1 MPDESAPGRSMPG
14 EPLRA
19 ATEPGRRYL
28 HDRLAIV
35 AARVAAAVARR
46 REDDPDPSDRF
57 RGLYI
62 SEAQVDVLLEGP
74 PTPLLPAS
82 PDGPTA
88 RVAAELEAWAD
99 AAEQAGAVIRLR
111 RLARGFGLSA
121 LDVELLL
128 VALAPDLEP
137 RFERLYGYLHD
148 DVSRRR
154 ASAGLAL
161 ELGIEGSIAAAGPG
175 AVSAAGIA
183 IGGGRARL
191 EPAAPLVAG
200 GLVIV
205 EDPDRPFLTRSL
217 RVPDRVAGHLLGID
231 DPDPIVAGLL
241 TSSVCAA
248 VGPIAGLERAISA
261 GSNLVYIRE
270 RVGSAG
276 LSLAAAALAALGAE
290 PVLLDLARLGT
301 GDDPAVVAAVAV
313 REARLHGGGLVA
325 GPIDGLAERG
335 AAAIRAFAEA
345 ACPTIL
351 LGVRGWDPGWSRHV
365 PLLVD
370 AVTPTTAERSSI
382 WRSALAA
389 GAGAPGIG
397 PEIERLPFRL
407 APEQVVRAARSAT
420 LQAIAEGGALEPR
433 HLYGGARAQNAAG
446 LERLARRIEPVVAW
460 PDLVLP
466 RPVLG
471 QLRELAARARHRDLV
486 LDEWGMGRRSSR
498 GRGITALFAGDSG
511 TGKTMSAEV
520 IAGELGLD
528 LYVID
533 LSTVVDKY
541 IGETEKNLDRVFS
554 EADRVN
560 GILLFDEADS
570 IFGKR
575 SEVKDA
581 RDRYANVEVAYLL
594 QRMEQFDGMAILT
607 TNLRS
612 NVDEAF
618 VRRLDAIIDFPM
630 PELDDRLRLWRTNL
644 PAGLPLATDIDH
656 EFLARAFKLS
666 GGNIRNVA
674 VGAAYRAAEA
684 GRPVAMLDLVRETER
699 EYRKLGRLVVE
710 SEFGPHFRAL
720 AEAFADGDPAAGD
733 GPAGARAFGRAN
745 GPGPAVA

>member
-1 MPDESAPGRSMPG
+1 MAMTSPV
-14 EPLRA
+14 
-19 ATEPGRRYL
+19 EPGDRYL
-28 HDRLAIV
+28 HDRLAIL

-46 REDDPDPSDRF
+46 RADDPDPSDRF

-62 SEAQVDVLLEGP
+62 SEAQVDGLLGGP
-74 PTPLLPAS
+74 APALVPES
-82 PDGPTA
+82 TA
-88 RVAAELEAWAD
+88 VATEDAAVDLEAWAD
-99 AAEQAGAVIRLR
+99 RAEERGAAIRLR
-111 RLARGFGLSA
+111 SLARAFELTP

-128 VALAPDLEP
+128 AALAPDLEP

-154 ASAGLAL
+154 ASTGLAL
-161 ELGIEGSIAAAGPG
+161 ELAT
-175 AVSAAGIA
+175 
-183 IGGGRARL
+183 GGHASGTAWGRL
-191 EPAAPLVAG
+191 DPAAPLVAG
-200 GLVIV
+200 GLILI
-205 EDPDRPFLTRSL
+205 EDPERPYLTRSL
-217 RVPDRVAGHLLGID
+217 RVPDRVTGHLLGVD
-231 DPDPIVAGLL
+231 APDPLV
-241 TSSVCAA
+241 AA
-248 VGPIAGLERAISA
+248 VLANAVPAGVGAVDALERALNA
-261 GSNLVYIRE
+261 GSRLVYIRE

-276 LSLAAAALAALGAE
+276 LSLAAAAFGARGAE
-290 PVLLDLARLGT
+290 PVLIDLGRLGP
-301 GDDPAVVAAVAV
+301 GDDPGVIAAAAV
-313 REARLHGGGLVA
+313 REARLGGAGLVA

-335 AAAIRAFAEA
+335 AGAVRAFAEA

-351 LGVRGWDPGWSRHV
+351 LGVRGWDPTWSRQV
-365 PLLVD
+365 PLQVE
-370 AVTPTTAERSSI
+370 AASASAAERGAI
-382 WRSALAA
+382 WRAALPDAA
-389 GAGAPGIG
+389 GNEPLGL
-397 PEIERLPFRL
+397 EIDRLPFRL
-407 APEQVVRAARSAT
+407 APEQVVRAARSAS
-420 LQAIAEGGALEPR
+420 LHAIAGGRGLEPR
-433 HLYGGARAQNAAG
+433 DLYGGARAQNAAG

-466 RPVLG
+466 GPIVA
-471 QLRELAARARHRDLV
+471 QLRALAGRARHRDLV
-486 LDEWGMGRRSSR
+486 LDEWGMGRRSSK

-581 RDRYANVEVAYLL
+581 RDRYANVEVSYLL

-607 TNLRS
+607 TNLRA

-618 VRRLDAIIDFPM
+618 VRRLDSIIDFPM
-630 PELDDRLRLWRTNL
+630 PEHEDRLRIWQTNL
-644 PAGLPLATDIDH
+644 PPDLPVDPDIDLD
-656 EFLARAFKLS
+656 FLARAFKLS
-666 GGNIRNVA
+666 GGNIRSVA

-684 GRPVAMLDLVRETER
+684 GRPMSMSDLVRETER

-710 SEFGPHFRAL
+710 SEFGAHFRAL
-720 AEAFADGDPAAGD
+720 AGPADE
-733 GPAGARAFGRAN
+733 GPAGHHADRPSVPAFAPAIRSARAK
-745 GPGPAVA
+745 P

>member
-1 MPDESAPGRSMPG
+1 MTERSIDRPLAG
-14 EPLRA
+14 EPSA
-19 ATEPGRRYL
+19 AGDEPGLRYL
-28 HDRLAIV
+28 HDRVAII

-46 REDDPDPSDRF
+46 RADDPDPSDRF

-62 SEAQVDVLLEGP
+62 SEAQVDSLLEGP
-74 PTPLLPAS
+74 PAPL
-82 PDGPTA
+82 
-88 RVAAELEAWAD
+88 VAAVPDDLAERAAADLEAWAD
-99 AAEQAGAVIRLR
+99 AVELAGAVIRLR
-111 RLARGFGLSA
+111 RLARGFGLTA
-121 LDVELLL
+121 LDVELFL

-161 ELGIEGSIAAAGPG
+161 ELSLEQPFEPAAGG
-175 AVSAAGIA
+175 LGVGLAR
-183 IGGGRARL
+183 GRARL
-191 EPAAPLVAG
+191 DPAAPLIAG

-217 RVPDRVAGHLLGID
+217 RVPDRVTGHLLGID
-231 DPDPIVAGLL
+231 DPDPIVASLL
-241 TSSVCAA
+241 TTSVPAA
-248 VGPIAGLERAISA
+248 VGPVGGLERAIGA
-261 GSNLVYIRE
+261 GSNLVYVRE

-276 LSLAAAALAALGAE
+276 LALAATALAALGAE
-290 PVLLDLARLGT
+290 PVLVDLGRLGA

-313 REARLHGGGLVA
+313 REARLRGGGLVV

-335 AAAIRAFAEA
+335 APAVRAFAEA

-351 LGVRGWDPGWSRHV
+351 LGARGWDPGWSRHV
-365 PLLVD
+365 PLLVE
-370 AVTPTTAERSSI
+370 AVTPTSAERSSI
-382 WRSALAA
+382 WRSALADAA
-389 GAGAPGIG
+389 GGPGIG
-397 PEIERLPFRL
+397 GEIERLPFRL
-407 APEQVVRAARSAT
+407 SPEQVVRAARSAA
-420 LQAIAEGGALEPR
+420 LQAVAEGRGLEPR
-433 HLYGGARAQNAAG
+433 DLYGGARAQNAAG

-466 RPVLG
+466 RPILG
-471 QLRELAARARHRDLV
+471 QLHELAARARHRDLV
-486 LDEWGMGRRSSR
+486 LDEWGMGRRSSK

-630 PELDDRLRLWRTNL
+630 PELDDRLRIWRTNL
-644 PAGLPLATDIDH
+644 PASLPLAGDIDH

-684 GRPVAMLDLVRETER
+684 GRSVTMIDLVRETER

-710 SEFGPHFRAL
+710 SEFGPHFRGL
-720 AEAFADGDPAAGD
+720 AEAFA
-733 GPAGARAFGRAN
+733 AGAPEPDDGLTGVGAAVRAT

>member
-1 MPDESAPGRSMPG
+1 MTSVAP
-14 EPLRA
+14 L
-19 ATEPGRRYL
+19 TEPDAASDRYL
-28 HDRLAIV
+28 HDRLGLV
-35 AARVAAAVARR
+35 ASRVAAAVARR
-46 REDDPDPSDRF
+46 RADDPDPTDRF

-62 SEAQVDVLLEGP
+62 SEAQVDGLLDGRPGP
-74 PTPLLPAS
+74 APA
-82 PDGPTA
+82 GPADEPAIEAAA
-88 RVAAELEAWAD
+88 RLEASAD
-99 AAEQAGAVIRLR
+99 EALAHGADLRLR
-111 RLARGFGLSA
+111 RLAIAFELTA

-154 ASAGLAL
+154 ASVGLAL
-161 ELGIEGSIAAAGPG
+161 ELAGLAGGAATAAAGSG
-175 AVSAAGIA
+175 AS
-183 IGGGRARL
+183 RARFD
-191 EPAAPLVAG
+191 PGAPLVAG
-200 GLVIV
+200 GLVLI

-217 RVPDRVAGHLLGID
+217 RVPDRVTAHLLGSDI
-231 DPDPIVAGLL
+231 PDPLLAELL
-241 TSSVCAA
+241 TTAVPSVVGAVAA
-248 VGPIAGLERAISA
+248 LERAIGA
-261 GSNLVYIRE
+261 GARLVYVRE

-276 LSLAAAALAALGAE
+276 LSLAATALARLGVE
-290 PVLLDLARLGT
+290 PVLLDLTRLAAGDEPGT
-301 GDDPAVVAAVAV
+301 VAAAAA
-313 REARLHGGGLVA
+313 REAQLRGCGLVA

-335 AAAIRAFAEA
+335 AAAVRAFAELG
-345 ACPTIL
+345 CPTVL
-351 LGVRGWDPGWSRHV
+351 LGGRGWDPGWSRQV

-370 AVTPTTAERSSI
+370 AATPSSTERGAI
-382 WRSALAA
+382 WRSELPAAA
-389 GAGAPGIG
+389 GDARLDH
-397 PEIERLPFRL
+397 EIERLPFRL

-420 LQAIAEGGALEPR
+420 LQAVAQGRDLVPAD
-433 HLYGGARAQNAAG
+433 LYGGARAQNAAG

-471 QLRELAARARHRDLV
+471 QLHELAARARHRDLV
-486 LDEWGMGRRSSR
+486 LDEWGMGRRSSK

-644 PAGLPLATDIDH
+644 PAGLPLAADIDH

-720 AEAFADGDPAAGD
+720 AEAFADGDPAPDD
-733 GPAGARAFGRAN
+733 GPAGVRAFVGAN